1 MSHTTNLRNNTSE
14 KSPCA
19 GEVRRGNTDLLRA
32 LGSDSAEDI
41 RIDFDTARDVRLA
54 IPNQSEQS
62 DTEEGGPRGSSNPP
76 SARPRTSP
84 RTPKDGSDWL
94 RDRFMRRG
102 KRKVGVMESLKAIVK
117 SSWLNLLFVFIPISW
132 ALHFTNDQNNWP
144 FEVIFPISL
153 IALVPLEK
161 SLKYGGDQISLYCG
175 KEIGDFIIVT
185 MNNAVEATLAIILLV
200 KCELRL
206 LQSTIIGVI
215 LLHLLLVP
223 GVAFIIGGAKLIYQ
237 SLNQHS
243 AQLNHILLLM
253 GALTLV
259 LPTALYATL
268 QNADA
273 MSDDS
278 IREDLLK
285 VSHALAIILL
295 IVYAY
300 SRVFL
305 YDPPGEN
312 NAFRALP
319 DAPTALLEE
328 ERKLLHEEPEV
339 NQWVCIAF
347 LLATIGLMA
356 PSAEWVCSLSSVFPT
371 YSGLPRFR
379 YFGLIVLPLSSY
391 TADAI
396 LAAGYFVRTT
406 LRYLIGWKSPPPRVA
421 KARSIEVSIQF
432 NLLWLPLIILLGWW
446 TNRPITLLFDAFE
459 VTILIG
465 ACFLVNFVT
474 ADAKTNW
481 AEGATMVSF
490 YIMIAITAWFH
501 IGNES
506 ISRLLEAGQCSE

>member
-1 MSHTTNLRNNTSE
+1 MSHTTNLHNSASE
-14 KSPCA
+14 KSPRA
-19 GEVRRGNTDLLRA
+19 GPGEVRRGNTDLLRA

-41 RIDFDTARDVRLA
+41 RIDFDTARDIRLA
-54 IPNQSEQS
+54 IPNQSEQ
-62 DTEEGGPRGSSNPP
+62 DTEEGCPRDSSNPP

-102 KRKVGVMESLKAIVK
+102 KRKFGVVESLKAIVK

-144 FEVIFPISL
+144 FQVIFPISL
-153 IALVPLEK
+153 VALVPLEK

-175 KEIGDFIIVT
+175 KEIGDLIIVT
-185 MNNAVEATLAIILLV
+185 LNNAVEATLAIILLV

-253 GALTLV
+253 GAFTLV

-305 YDPPGEN
+305 YDPPGDN

-328 ERKLLHEEPEV
+328 ELKLFHGEPEV
-339 NQWVCIAF
+339 NQWVCIGF

-356 PSAEWVCSLSSVFPT
+356 PSAEFLVDSVDIVESHT
-371 YSGLPRFR
+371 QVGLQ

-391 TADAI
+391 AADAI
-396 LAAGYFVRTT
+396 LAAGYFIRTT
-406 LRYLIGWKSPPPRVA
+406 LRYFIGWKSPPTRVA
-421 KARSIEVSIQF
+421 KARSIEASIQF
-432 NLLWLPLIILLGWW
+432 NLFWLPLIILLGWW

-501 IGNES
+501 IGNAS
-506 ISRLLEAGQCSE
+506 INQLLNAGQCS